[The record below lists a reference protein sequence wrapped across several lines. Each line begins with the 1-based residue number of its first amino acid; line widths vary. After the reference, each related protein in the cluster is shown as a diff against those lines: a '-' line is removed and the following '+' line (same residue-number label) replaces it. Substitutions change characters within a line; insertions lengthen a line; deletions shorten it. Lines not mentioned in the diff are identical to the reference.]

1 MKTLRRPP
9 VFTLRDVT
17 QVAFEYGRIFQL
29 PHDVLYDFGMIIQL
43 TEDWMTVPVVSVK
56 RQIRNSWNQ
65 TLTFVSSFRLPIKEE
80 IEYVTV
86 ALLNEFQ
93 EVVGFRD
100 VRVMAEAGDDLRRI
114 TYNLN
119 VNFDCEMIKQYV

>member
-1 MKTLRRPP
+1 MKTLHRPP

-29 PHDVLYDFGMIIQL
+29 PTDVLYDFGMLIQL
-43 TEDWMTVPVVSVK
+43 TEAWLAVPVVSVQ
-56 RQIRNSWNQ
+56 RRIQNSWNQ
-65 TLTFVSSFRLPIKEE
+65 TITFVSSFQLLIKEE

-86 ALLNEFQ
+86 ALLNEFG

-100 VRVMAEAGDDLRRI
+100 VRVLAEAGDDLVRI

-119 VNFDCEMIKQYV
+119 VNFDCEMVKQYA